1 MEQYYYNRMNKIEQA
16 VYHALYQGFLN
27 IDEEIQIPRLEG
39 EALYNVFFKLRL
51 DHPEIFWATGYK
63 YKYYNDSPNLI
74 FVPEY
79 LFEKAKIKEHQKAMT
94 ARVEKITREAKTFSQ
109 WDKEKYIHD
118 FLCESIHYDKLKK
131 PYSHEIIGPLG
142 HGVGVCEGIAKSVK
156 VLCDAL
162 GIWCMI
168 AVCGNNPEK
177 GIKYRHTW
185 NIVKIDGQYYHLDV
199 TFDNTLGN
207 YEKKENQKPEN
218 KTPRNTSGKNKA
230 GKAEQMDFRYDYFN
244 LDDKN
249 IFRDH
254 EPLLY
259 PAPACNEDGHFYY
272 KEKKLSFTKIED
284 VYKRSLQAAKKGRVL
299 TFHWRG
305 GYLTKEVLKEL
316 LEEIERAGREKNKQ
330 PQISLN
336 WAQAVLR
343 VEYQELPEGII
354 RETKVVMEDANE
366 GEREIIGNMETLG
379 RGLTLRRSHVDN
391 AEENQLIKSLD
402 DALQYMSKRRI
413 GALITI
419 ERETQLDD
427 YIKTG
432 IKLDAAI
439 SGQLLINTFIPNTPL
454 HDGAVIISKDRIAA
468 AAAYLPLSES
478 VRIPKELGTRHRAA
492 VGISEASDAITVVV
506 SEETGEISITQN
518 GDLLRRMDQESY
530 LNFFK
535 HQFLASDEDLAAKKH
550 WWQKKGRS
558 AS

>member
-207 YEKKENQKPEN
+207 YEKKENQKVIQTFSFLCLAIAVICGMIN
-218 KTPRNTSGKNKA
+218 FMMA
-230 GKAEQMDFRYDYFN
+230 GVLNWFWFAG
-244 LDDKN
+244 
-249 IFRDH
+249 
-254 EPLLY
+254 
-259 PAPACNEDGHFYY
+259 AGCACAWLVVMVAYY
-272 KEKKLSFTKIED
+272 KRRNILKNEMWQLLLISVIAILWDRFTGWKGWSVDFVIPFGILAVQFSVPVIAKINRLEREEYLFYLVQAGIAGLIPMILVWTGIVQFAVPSVICAGISFLTLAALFIFCKKDTMREFHKKL
-284 VYKRSLQAAKKGRVL
+284 
-299 TFHWRG
+299 
-305 GYLTKEVLKEL
+305 
-316 LEEIERAGREKNKQ
+316 
-330 PQISLN
+330 
-336 WAQAVLR
+336 
-343 VEYQELPEGII
+343 
-354 RETKVVMEDANE
+354 
-366 GEREIIGNMETLG
+366 
-379 RGLTLRRSHVDN
+379 
-391 AEENQLIKSLD
+391 
-402 DALQYMSKRRI
+402 
-413 GALITI
+413 
-419 ERETQLDD
+419 
-427 YIKTG
+427 
-432 IKLDAAI
+432 
-439 SGQLLINTFIPNTPL
+439 
-454 HDGAVIISKDRIAA
+454 
-468 AAAYLPLSES
+468 
-478 VRIPKELGTRHRAA
+478 
-492 VGISEASDAITVVV
+492 
-506 SEETGEISITQN
+506 
-518 GDLLRRMDQESY
+518 RM
-530 LNFFK
+530 
-535 HQFLASDEDLAAKKH
+535 
-550 WWQKKGRS
+550 
-558 AS
+558 